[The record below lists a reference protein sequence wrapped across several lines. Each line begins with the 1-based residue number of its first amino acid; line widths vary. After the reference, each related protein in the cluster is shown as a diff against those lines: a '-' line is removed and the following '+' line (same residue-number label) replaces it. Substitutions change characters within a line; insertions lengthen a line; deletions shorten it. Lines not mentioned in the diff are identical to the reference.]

1 MVRIWKV
8 MPSDAVQQW
17 VFQVG
22 CEVRWRWRHT
32 AAHVHVPVR
41 VHLEG
46 CRHFV
51 LHSVRTRHKLVHKLL
66 TEHLLNDV
74 LVVVVAKGSTQFV
87 VVHVVLIFPQTPKP
101 SHLLGVDE
109 LELAF
114 IVCPCDDLLVLLQ
127 SKKAFSQSKNSC
139 VEEFKELTCWFR
151 SNSSKNCHRV
161 MLVSIPGEDE

>member
-1 MVRIWKV
+1 MVRVWKV

-127 SKKAFSQSKNSC
+127 SEKSVQSVKKQLC
-139 VEEFKELTCWFR
+139 R
-151 SNSSKNCHRV
+151 RV
-161 MLVSIPGEDE
+161 QRAYLLV